1 MTAPVGVPASGLVP
15 GADGPVW
22 HTLST
27 DRVLQEEKVDDHV
40 GLSSAEAASRAERFG
55 LNKFDTAK
63 AEPRWRAFIRQYADP
78 MQIVLLVA
86 GVVSLFL
93 QEWET
98 GIVLILL
105 TLFNAVLGLQQEG
118 KAAAAVAALQK
129 AVRRSSAANTRN
141 HPGKGDVTSEPLA
154 QDLGTGSNRA
164 GPDGGHA
171 SLPAA

>member
-1 MTAPVGVPASGLVP
+1 
-15 GADGPVW
+15 
-22 HTLST
+22 
-27 DRVLQEEKVDDHV
+27 
-40 GLSSAEAASRAERFG
+40 
-55 LNKFDTAK
+55 
-63 AEPRWRAFIRQYADP
+63 
-78 MQIVLLVA
+78 LLVA
-86 GVVSLFL
+86 GVVSLLL

-118 KAAAAVAALQK
+118 KAVAAVAALQK
-129 AVRRSSAANTRN
+129 AVRRSSAANTQN